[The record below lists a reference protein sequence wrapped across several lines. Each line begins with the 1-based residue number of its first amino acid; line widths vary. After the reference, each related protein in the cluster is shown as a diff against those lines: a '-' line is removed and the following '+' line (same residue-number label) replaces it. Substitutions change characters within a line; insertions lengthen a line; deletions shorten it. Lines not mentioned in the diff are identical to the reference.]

1 MKAGLTSREVVFE
14 EWDPDEV
21 GEGVSGED
29 DEHDQQNLAPMQM
42 STSEIFCYEL
52 RCFHCLKE
60 GHRQQKRKYFC
71 TMTRYFYCSSFSL
84 WIFCGYQ
91 FPQSCCSLFEH
102 LDV

>member
-60 GHRQQKRKYFC
+60 GHRQQKRKYLN
-71 TMTRYFYCSSFSL
+71 MYN
-84 WIFCGYQ
+84 
-91 FPQSCCSLFEH
+91 
-102 LDV
+102 D

>member
-42 STSEIFCYEL
+42 SKSGIFCFEL
-52 RCFHCLKE
+52 MCFHC
-60 GHRQQKRKYFC
+60 
-71 TMTRYFYCSSFSL
+71 
-84 WIFCGYQ
+84 
-91 FPQSCCSLFEH
+91 
-102 LDV
+102 

>member
-21 GEGVSGED
+21 GEGVSGEN

-42 STSEIFCYEL
+42 SKSEIFCYEL

-60 GHRQQKRKYFC
+60 GHRQQKIKYLNL
-71 TMTRYFYCSSFSL
+71 YN
-84 WIFCGYQ
+84 
-91 FPQSCCSLFEH
+91 
-102 LDV
+102 D